1 MKKKIVIVAV
11 LFALVVSAV
20 LCRRFGNDDVSGVLA
35 LSGNVEVTE
44 VDLGF
49 KAAGRVAELLA
60 AEGDRVVKGEK
71 LALLDSAEHQA
82 VVSQNRANR
91 TNAEAALAKAM
102 KDYDRTQKLFAQEAI
117 SRQQMDAA
125 TTAVDMARAQFEQ
138 AGAALRTAEVRL
150 KDTVLYAPSDG
161 LVLRKNVET
170 GETVGAGVPVLTIGD
185 MQSPWVKVY
194 VQERM
199 LGLVRI
205 GQHAEVMTDSYP
217 RKVYPGRVTFISSE
231 AEFTPKNV
239 QTQEERV
246 KLVFGVK
253 VQVKN
258 ENDELKPGM
267 PADVKILLKESMQ

>member
-1 MKKKIVIVAV
+1 MKKKIMIIGVLVALVLTAV
-11 LFALVVSAV
+11 LL
-20 LCRRFGNDDVSGVLA
+20 RRTGNNGESGVLA
-35 LSGNVEVTE
+35 ISGNVEVTE
-44 VDLGF
+44 TDLGF
-49 KAAGRVAELLA
+49 KAAGRVTELLSD
-60 AEGDRVVKGEK
+60 EGDRVVKGEK
-71 LALLDSAEHQA
+71 IAMLDNAEYQA

-91 TNAEAALAKAM
+91 MNAEAALAKAM
-102 KDYDRTQKLFAQEAI
+102 KDYDRAQMLSAQEAI
-117 SRQQMDAA
+117 SHQQMDAA

-138 AGAALRTAEVRL
+138 AGAALRTTEVRL
-150 KDTVLYAPSDG
+150 RDTVLYAPSDG
-161 LVLRKNVET
+161 LVLRKNVEA

-205 GQHAEVMTDSYP
+205 GQHAEVRTDSYP
-217 RKVYPGRVTFISSE
+217 RKVYQGTVTTISSE

-258 ENDELKPGM
+258 ENGELKPGM
-267 PADVKILLKESMQ
+267 PADVRILLK